1 MKPFLIVF
9 NERVSDFKDVQIV
22 EFRKMFADYD
32 RAQEWALLTAQTSNL
47 YRHLI
52 LNIRVQQITDTITI
66 HYHGE

>member
-22 EFRKMFADYD
+22 EYRKMFADYD
-32 RAQEWALLTAQTSNL
+32 KAQEWALLTAQTSNL

-52 LNIRVQQITDTITI
+52 LTIRVQEITNIITLQ
-66 HYHGE
+66 YHGE

>member
-22 EFRKMFADYD
+22 EYRKMFSDYD
-32 RAQEWALLTAQTSNL
+32 KAQEWALLTAQTSNL

-52 LNIRVQQITDTITI
+52 LTIRVQEITNIITLQ
-66 HYHGE
+66 YHGE